1 MNIDAVLRLKANV
14 SGENNIKRL
23 GNSMQGVQGKVKN
36 LSGSV
41 GKLTKA
47 FKTLIG
53 VAAAGAFTNYIK
65 SAIDAAD
72 ALGKLEVRTGIAA
85 GKLLGYINAGK
96 LADVSQ
102 KQLVTGLRT
111 LARTQAEAAD
121 GVATYSEAYARLG
134 VKVEDSDG
142 NLKASDKLLG
152 EIADRFADLPD
163 GPQKAAIAM
172 DLFGK
177 SGADLIT
184 LLNGGS
190 KALEEFNF
198 GLSKKF
204 AQNAEF
210 YNDQVQKLTFAFDKF
225 KLQLMDALMPAL
237 IEITNVFSELFAS
250 EVDWRSFFKLV
261 EGGLRGIAAASLVV
275 VEGFRFLGRVQ
286 SDVFSIILTA
296 FRGDLKGA
304 VAIATRGLGE
314 EFERAKENFSRLG
327 RIFTGTTEA
336 PEGYG
341 RRFTGRDVED
351 LPEKT
356 KPGKTTKTPEEKRLE
371 DLAKIDAKLIQ
382 LAEQDDQ
389 RLRASLAAIQQET
402 AFADLRLRKGEEFA
416 DQTERIFNMVTS
428 GEVESFSEAFALVEA
443 QENLRKLQEA
453 QDEAN
458 RKQEAQAQKLKN
470 LYRSVGSAIT
480 SSIGS
485 AIEGLI
491 DNTKSLGESLAD
503 LAKSLGRMFLR
514 FGVQSLLGTI
524 GFADGGVFNQNKI
537 VPFARGGLVN
547 KPTIF
552 PMANGMG
559 LMGEAGPEAIMPL
572 RRDSSGRLGVEAAGG
587 GTSIVVNVDAQGT
600 SVQGDEGKSRQLGSA
615 ISTAVQ
621 AELIKQ
627 QRPGGLLAR

>member
-121 GVATYSEAYARLG
+121 DVATYSEAYARLG

-286 SDVFSIILTA
+286 SDVFSIILAA

-304 VAIATRGLGE
+304 VAIATKGLGE
-314 EFERAKENFSRLG
+314 EFERAKENFSRLS

-356 KPGKTTKTPEEKRLE
+356 KPGKTPKTPEEERIEAGRK
-371 DLAKIDAKLIQ
+371 LALAQ
-382 LAEQDDQ
+382 LKNWTEQDN
-389 RLRASLAAIQQET
+389 RNQET
-402 AFADLRLRKGEEFA
+402 IATIQEEISFAQLRLDKGDELA
-416 DQTERIFNMVTS
+416 DQTRRINELVQD
-428 GEVESFSEAFALVEA
+428 GIPFSKAFELVEA

-537 VPFARGGLVN
+537 VPFARGGLVD
-547 KPTIF
+547 KPTLF

-559 LMGEAGPEAIMPL
+559 LMGEAGPEAIIPL
-572 RRDSSGRLGVEAAGG
+572 RRDSSGRLGVEASGG

-600 SVQGDEGKSRQLGSA
+600 NVQGDEGKSRQLGSA

>member
-237 IEITNVFSELFAS
+237 IEITNVFTELFAS

-286 SDVFSIILTA
+286 KDVFSIILTA

-304 VAIATRGLGE
+304 VAIATKGLGE

-356 KPGKTTKTPEEKRLE
+356 KPGKTPKTPEEERIEAGRK
-371 DLAKIDAKLIQ
+371 LALAQ
-382 LAEQDDQ
+382 LKNWTEQDN
-389 RLRASLAAIQQET
+389 RNQET
-402 AFADLRLRKGEEFA
+402 IATIQEEISFAQLRLDKGEELA
-416 DQTERIFNMVTS
+416 DQTRRVNELVQDGIP
-428 GEVESFSEAFALVEA
+428 FSKAFELVEA

-458 RKQEAQAQKLKN
+458 RKQEAQAERLKDF
-470 LYRSVGSAIT
+470 YRSVGQVIT
-480 SSIGS
+480 SSIGG

-491 DNTKSLGESLAD
+491 DGTKSLGQSLAD
-503 LAKSLGRMFLR
+503 LAKSLGRMFLQ
-514 FGVQSLLGTI
+514 FGVRSLFGGLFPSANGNV
-524 GFADGGVFNQNKI
+524 FAQNKI
-537 VPFARGGLVN
+537 VPFYNGGIVS

-572 RRDSSGRLGVEAAGG
+572 RRDASGRLGVEASGG
-587 GTSIVVNVDAQGT
+587 GVTVGAINITVENTGDQLNPAAQKQIAGQ
-600 SVQGDEGKSRQLGSA
+600 VQGLVLSTLANERRSGGMLG
-615 ISTAVQ
+615 
-621 AELIKQ
+621 
-627 QRPGGLLAR
+627 